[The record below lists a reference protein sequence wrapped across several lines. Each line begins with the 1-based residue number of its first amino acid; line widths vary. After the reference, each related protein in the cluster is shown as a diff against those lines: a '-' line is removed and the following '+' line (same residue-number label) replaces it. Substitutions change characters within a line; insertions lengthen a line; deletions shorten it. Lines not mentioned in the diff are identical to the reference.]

1 MPDKSHKN
9 VRHVVVGFT
18 RWIGSPQSIVA
29 HTLLF
34 AGCFFSAYTGLV
46 PFDRMLLVLTTLV
59 SLEAIYLAIFIQM
72 SINSAND
79 AIEEVEHDIDEI
91 QEDVEKIEKDVDEIQ
106 EDVEGIEKDV
116 DEIQEDVEEITEEEK
131 KEMKKGKVEAATLE
145 EIQKNLRKLMRDIE
159 SLQHKS

>member
-1 MPDKSHKN
+1 MDAPRKKQISFCLNKNSNATIVFGMPDKSHKN

-72 SINSAND
+72 SINSA
-79 AIEEVEHDIDEI
+79 
-91 QEDVEKIEKDVDEIQ
+91 
-106 EDVEGIEKDV
+106 
-116 DEIQEDVEEITEEEK
+116 T
-131 KEMKKGKVEAATLE
+131 
-145 EIQKNLRKLMRDIE
+145 
-159 SLQHKS
+159 

>member
-79 AIEEVEHDIDEI
+79 AIEEVEHDID
-91 QEDVEKIEKDVDEIQ
+91 VEKIEKDVDEIQ